1 MGREAAAEAEEQL
14 LRRSLRLFAAGERSF
29 RMDRLSPD
37 ADALRAAVA
46 DVLPRFLG
54 SYTDDILAEYIV
66 ILVCNG
72 KHQYQARDDL
82 EAFLGDDS
90 AKFVSWLWG
99 YLSKKALTSADN
111 SSIQH
116 GLTNEIRNR
125 STKKNLQFAKAL
137 SEDTFIVNSDILSP
151 QEHHTLQKH
160 DSTEGQNV
168 ARRHISS
175 TVTVTPE
182 RLVDDQCY
190 WEGQHQKKDQR
201 SSSGRNFSTL
211 KSGVAVRTA
220 HALPQDELRH
230 EVCIGRNA
238 SARRFPLAVRS
249 DDVLDPESM
258 KKRGN
263 VWDRLG
269 KPAIK
274 DRICATED
282 DDMHVQNGLHKKAK
296 LMVTEHELRCRM
308 NSSTEGDLFD
318 IANSGRYPR
327 SYPDVNTVQAHEHTE
342 KSNRSRLIGRINFG
356 DIERNQLQ
364 VRDVIR
370 QKSSPNLPARS
381 VPLQS
386 QNEFISEVKS
396 SVTAVS
402 EPACHVS
409 KSTKG
414 QVSGSSKLGQL
425 ATRRN
430 LETEVLQS
438 QQVSSPTQS
447 KTGSSVHEDGGNCCN
462 KPMKNEMLDVK
473 LKLKQVELDVLKLR
487 SKQAQINNVK
497 QGFLSSGPHANLD
510 EDADSRTVLVTNVH
524 FAATKEALS
533 GHFMKCGTVLK
544 INILTDAISGH
555 PKGAAFVTFTDKE
568 SVEKAVSLSGSSFFS
583 RVLTVMHKAEAP
595 PGFLA
600 SVQPI
605 GRPLQSW
612 NSPPILKGVSPRQ
625 IPGYHLQ
632 WKREQSVLEKSPAS
646 CPTN

>member
-1 MGREAAAEAEEQL
+1 MGREAEAEVEEQL
-14 LRRSLRLFAAGERSF
+14 LRRSLRLFAAEERSF

-37 ADALRAAVA
+37 AAALRAAVA

-99 YLSKKALTSADN
+99 YLSKRALTSADN
-111 SSIQH
+111 SSIQR

-125 STKKNLQFAKAL
+125 SAKKNLQVAKAL
-137 SEDTFIVNSDILSP
+137 SEDTFIIS
-151 QEHHTLQKH
+151 HHLKSIMLFRSTTQLKDKTWPDATLAQRLLLLLKGWL
-160 DSTEGQNV
+160 TINV
-168 ARRHISS
+168 IGKANIRRS
-175 TVTVTPE
+175 
-182 RLVDDQCY
+182 
-190 WEGQHQKKDQR
+190 
-201 SSSGRNFSTL
+201 FSTL
-211 KSGVAVRTA
+211 KSGVAARTA
-220 HALPQDELRH
+220 QALPQEELCH

-274 DRICATED
+274 DRICATEN

-296 LMVTEHELRCRM
+296 LMVTEHELRCHM

-318 IANSGRYPR
+318 IANSRRFPR
-327 SYPDVNTVQAHEHTE
+327 GYPDVNTVQAHEHAE

-370 QKSSPNLPARS
+370 QKSSSNLPVRS

-386 QNEFISEVKS
+386 QNEFASEVKS

-438 QQVSSPTQS
+438 QQVSSPAQS

-462 KPMKNEMLDVK
+462 KPMKDEMLDMK

-487 SKQAQINNVK
+487 SRQAQINNVK
-497 QGFLSSGPHANLD
+497 QGVLSSGPHANLD

-583 RVLTVMHKAEAP
+583 RVLTVMRKAEAP

-612 NSPPILKGVSPRQ
+612 NSPSIQKGVSPRQ

-632 WKREQSVLEKSPAS
+632 WKREQSALEKSPAS

>member
-99 YLSKKALTSADN
+99 YLSKKALTLADN

-125 STKKNLQFAKAL
+125 STKKNLQVANAL
-137 SEDTFIVNSDILSP
+137 SEDTFIVNSDISSP

-182 RLVDDQCY
+182 KLVDDQCY

-220 HALPQDELRH
+220 QALPQDELRH

-249 DDVLDPESM
+249 DDVLDPESI

-318 IANSGRYPR
+318 IANSRRFPR
-327 SYPDVNTVQAHEHTE
+327 SYQDVNTVQAHEHTE

-402 EPACHVS
+402 ESACHVS

-414 QVSGSSKLGQL
+414 QVPGSSKLGQL

-438 QQVSSPTQS
+438 QQVSSPAQS

-510 EDADSRTVLVTNVH
+510 EDADSRTVLVTN
-524 FAATKEALS
+524 
-533 GHFMKCGTVLK
+533 CGTVLK

-568 SVEKAVSLSGSSFFS
+568 SVEKAVM
-583 RVLTVMHKAEAP
+583 RKAEAP

-612 NSPPILKGVSPRQ
+612 NSPPIQKGVSPRQ

>member
-1 MGREAAAEAEEQL
+1 
-14 LRRSLRLFAAGERSF
+14 
-29 RMDRLSPD
+29 
-37 ADALRAAVA
+37 
-46 DVLPRFLG
+46 
-54 SYTDDILAEYIV
+54 
-66 ILVCNG
+66 
-72 KHQYQARDDL
+72 
-82 EAFLGDDS
+82 
-90 AKFVSWLWG
+90 
-99 YLSKKALTSADN
+99 
-111 SSIQH
+111 
-116 GLTNEIRNR
+116 
-125 STKKNLQFAKAL
+125 
-137 SEDTFIVNSDILSP
+137 
-151 QEHHTLQKH
+151 
-160 DSTEGQNV
+160 
-168 ARRHISS
+168 
-175 TVTVTPE
+175 
-182 RLVDDQCY
+182 
-190 WEGQHQKKDQR
+190 
-201 SSSGRNFSTL
+201 
-211 KSGVAVRTA
+211 
-220 HALPQDELRH
+220 LPQDELRH

-249 DDVLDPESM
+249 DDVLDPESI

-318 IANSGRYPR
+318 IANSRRFPR
-327 SYPDVNTVQAHEHTE
+327 SYQDVNTVQAHEHTE

-402 EPACHVS
+402 ESACHVS

-414 QVSGSSKLGQL
+414 QVPGSSKLGQL

-438 QQVSSPTQS
+438 QQVSSPAQS

-510 EDADSRTVLVTNVH
+510 EDADSRTVLVTNVRTFLIVPFRQFH
-524 FAATKEALS
+524 NFL
-533 GHFMKCGTVLK
+533 FFFVV
-544 INILTDAISGH
+544 NIFVEHNSITPSVPKYNNLIS
-555 PKGAAFVTFTDKE
+555 TY
-568 SVEKAVSLSGSSFFS
+568 SFHLDNCF
-583 RVLTVMHKAEAP
+583 RY
-595 PGFLA
+595 
-600 SVQPI
+600 I
-605 GRPLQSW
+605 LQQQRKHCQG
-612 NSPPILKGVSPRQ
+612 IL
-625 IPGYHLQ
+625 
-632 WKREQSVLEKSPAS
+632 
-646 CPTN
+646 